1 MPMTRQALKDPKVR
15 HELGEGGA
23 PEEQSERL
31 ELLVEEYRQCAATLD
46 KLGFHGKLLDIE
58 VPVAKKFSIPESK
71 EAQIDAIV
79 ANKGTIHRAGMLY
92 RVGECVANSH
102 VICEAH
108 KRIEKKEQEDM
119 MKKKNEKKA
128 ELDKKDWLA
137 IGRFNAWKREGKPRD
152 AAGNPKF
159 SSAKHA
165 MEILKALLPK
175 IDPSDKVSQ
184 YNSGT
189 KSLNRLLKM
198 DDWEAEMEKVV
209 EKTVPPKLFE

>member
-1 MPMTRQALKDPKVR
+1 MW
-15 HELGEGGA
+15 
-23 PEEQSERL
+23 
-31 ELLVEEYRQCAATLD
+31 
-46 KLGFHGKLLDIE
+46 
-58 VPVAKKFSIPESK
+58 
-71 EAQIDAIV
+71 
-79 ANKGTIHRAGMLY
+79 GT
-92 RVGECVANSH
+92 
-102 VICEAH
+102 
-108 KRIEKKEQEDM
+108 QEDRE
-119 MKKKNEKKA
+119 KRTRGYDEKKNEKKA

-152 AAGNPKF
+152 TAGNPKF

-184 YNSGT
+184 YNSGS

-209 EKTVPPKLFE
+209 HSNIGQRLF